1 MLPVRNEITWRLRQV
16 TREGNWYRT
25 VNTTPVLYT
34 EDEPVTS
41 EQHKKSTPAGKH
53 MFLFSLQQSSHFRH
67 RYYLFLSKSPFP
79 VSASL
84 TWSSESPESGSYSF
98 LLLFAP
104 KISLEVLCACVC
116 VCFVSL
122 ASCCWY
128 FFPFLFS
135 GLRCTQI
142 QQRNQKQ
149 EDCGMQICQCAI
161 QLVYCY
167 KWNTSS
173 LVRKRKC
180 QVLKGQ
186 PDSSWCSI
194 PDRFFWIQVYLFFLT
209 YRWVKLEGISWFS
222 KLYRLSLLILPWAEN
237 GSYGRKFLSV
247 FLFSLH

>member
-1 MLPVRNEITWRLRQV
+1 MDGCLLSTIKDLSYPRLLFVLPIRNEITWWLRQG
-16 TREGNWYRT
+16 TRKGNWYRT

-41 EQHKKSTPAGKH
+41 EQHKKSTPAEKH

-67 RYYLFLSKSPFP
+67 RYYLFLEIPFP

-84 TWSSESPESGSYSF
+84 TWSSESPESGSYPF
-98 LLLFAP
+98 LLLFAL
-104 KISLEVLCACVC
+104 KTSLEVLCACVFALFLLL
-116 VCFVSL
+116 VV
-122 ASCCWY
+122 AGI

-149 EDCGMQICQCAI
+149 EDCGTQICQCAI

-167 KWNTSS
+167 KWNTTS
-173 LVRKRKC
+173 LLRKRKC

-186 PDSSWCSI
+186 PDSS
-194 PDRFFWIQVYLFFLT
+194 
-209 YRWVKLEGISWFS
+209 
-222 KLYRLSLLILPWAEN
+222 
-237 GSYGRKFLSV
+237 
-247 FLFSLH
+247 